1 MGENSLP
8 VTLVGSMC
16 IHTCTYMRI
25 LSVQYMCI
33 PAVLLSV
40 AKLILTTVSMGQA
53 GLMLYLVN

>member
-8 VTLVGSMC
+8 FTLVGSMY